1 MLPKLITSKEVKAYL
16 NIGDDTLYKLLKS
29 RDFPAFR
36 INEGGEYKI
45 IEEDFIEW
53 MQKKC
58 KKIKWTGSDFEKS
71 AIKFCFKNRFKKI
84 FLNCQTSHFNGH
96 RVYKQGT
103 ENPRVL
109 GSIPSL
115 GTITKTDNRCNFNI
129 RRLSFTFCN

>member
-58 KKIKWTGSDFEKS
+58 KKIK
-71 AIKFCFKNRFKKI
+71 
-84 FLNCQTSHFNGH
+84 
-96 RVYKQGT
+96 
-103 ENPRVL
+103 
-109 GSIPSL
+109 
-115 GTITKTDNRCNFNI
+115 
-129 RRLSFTFCN
+129 